1 MRYYLSPS
9 LMCMDM
15 MKLTEQLRFLNS
27 KADRLHV
34 DIMDGHYVKNLALSA
49 SFVAQIRPYTSLPID
64 VHLMVEAPA
73 SFIPALLDA
82 GADAFS
88 LHPETIC
95 REAFRVI
102 NMLRQAGK
110 EVGMV
115 LNPATPVESI
125 QHYLHLLDKVTV
137 MTVDPGYAGQPFI
150 PEMLAKITQL
160 HQLKETGSLRFLLE
174 VDGSC
179 NRNTY
184 RALLGAG
191 AQILVMGS
199 SGLFRADM
207 PLELAWE
214 TMSREL
220 SAALKAGANVHY
232 IGKIGND
239 TFGHFARRHLKG
251 VGFNAVTLL
260 VAEEIPT
267 GNALIYVAGND
278 AENMIAVDPGAN
290 MTVTDDEIAGCIPAI
305 GCADVVLVQLEN
317 NLSAIEQVIDA
328 GKQAGALVILN
339 PAPWQP
345 VEHALLRKVDLLT
358 PNATEAGLMTGRR
371 VDSLTAAA
379 EAADVLHAQGARNVI
394 ITLGASGALLS
405 EHGVKSPIPCFPSHP
420 RDTTGA
426 GDAFNGALAARLAC
440 GEPLQAAARFAAAYA
455 AVSVEKQG
463 ASSLP
468 EYLEAQERLLRAAA
482 DYEMA

>member
-184 RALLGAG
+184 RAQLGAG

-220 SAALKAGANVHY
+220 SAALHSPE
-232 IGKIGND
+232 
-239 TFGHFARRHLKG
+239 
-251 VGFNAVTLL
+251 L
-260 VAEEIPT
+260 V
-267 GNALIYVAGND
+267 
-278 AENMIAVDPGAN
+278 
-290 MTVTDDEIAGCIPAI
+290 
-305 GCADVVLVQLEN
+305 
-317 NLSAIEQVIDA
+317 
-328 GKQAGALVILN
+328 
-339 PAPWQP
+339 
-345 VEHALLRKVDLLT
+345 
-358 PNATEAGLMTGRR
+358 
-371 VDSLTAAA
+371 
-379 EAADVLHAQGARNVI
+379 
-394 ITLGASGALLS
+394 
-405 EHGVKSPIPCFPSHP
+405 
-420 RDTTGA
+420 
-426 GDAFNGALAARLAC
+426 
-440 GEPLQAAARFAAAYA
+440 
-455 AVSVEKQG
+455 
-463 ASSLP
+463 
-468 EYLEAQERLLRAAA
+468 
-482 DYEMA
+482 

>member
-137 MTVDPGYAGQPFI
+137 MTVDPCYAGQPFI

-207 PLELAWE
+207 PLELAGKPCPANCPPRCTPRAGIE
-214 TMSREL
+214 ERMMSGKVCVFGSFNFDMVAVVDRFPVPGESL
-220 SAALKAGANVHY
+220 VACGSMTSAGGKGAN
-232 IGKIGND
+232 
-239 TFGHFARRHLKG
+239 
-251 VGFNAVTLL
+251 
-260 VAEEIPT
+260 
-267 GNALIYVAGND
+267 
-278 AENMIAVDPGAN
+278 
-290 MTVTDDEIAGCIPAI
+290 
-305 GCADVVLVQLEN
+305 
-317 NLSAIEQVIDA
+317 
-328 GKQAGALVILN
+328 
-339 PAPWQP
+339 QP
-345 VEHALLRKVDLLT
+345 
-358 PNATEAGLMTGRR
+358 P
-371 VDSLTAAA
+371 
-379 EAADVLHAQGARNVI
+379 
-394 ITLGASGALLS
+394 
-405 EHGVKSPIPCFPSHP
+405 P
-420 RDTTGA
+420 R
-426 GDAFNGALAARLAC
+426 
-440 GEPLQAAARFAAAYA
+440 
-455 AVSVEKQG
+455 
-463 ASSLP
+463 
-468 EYLEAQERLLRAAA
+468 
-482 DYEMA
+482 

>member
-150 PEMLAKITQL
+150 PEMLAKIAQL
-160 HQLKETGSLRFLLE
+160 HQLKESGNLSFLLE

-184 RALLGAG
+184 RELLGAG

-199 SGLFRADM
+199 SGLFRPDM
-207 PLELAWE
+207 PLEQAWE
-214 TMSREL
+214 KMSRDL
-220 SAALKAGANVHY
+220 SAALHSPE
-232 IGKIGND
+232 
-239 TFGHFARRHLKG
+239 
-251 VGFNAVTLL
+251 L
-260 VAEEIPT
+260 V
-267 GNALIYVAGND
+267 
-278 AENMIAVDPGAN
+278 
-290 MTVTDDEIAGCIPAI
+290 
-305 GCADVVLVQLEN
+305 
-317 NLSAIEQVIDA
+317 
-328 GKQAGALVILN
+328 
-339 PAPWQP
+339 
-345 VEHALLRKVDLLT
+345 
-358 PNATEAGLMTGRR
+358 
-371 VDSLTAAA
+371 
-379 EAADVLHAQGARNVI
+379 
-394 ITLGASGALLS
+394 
-405 EHGVKSPIPCFPSHP
+405 
-420 RDTTGA
+420 
-426 GDAFNGALAARLAC
+426 
-440 GEPLQAAARFAAAYA
+440 
-455 AVSVEKQG
+455 
-463 ASSLP
+463 
-468 EYLEAQERLLRAAA
+468 
-482 DYEMA
+482 